1 MNINNGYQA
10 AAFAQRRA
18 MEMQNAANGG
28 NPYHFEH
35 IREFC
40 NYADNL
46 VAGAMAEL
54 RAQLPQLVAEAM
66 HSPKVEIEVDE
77 KSYKTA
83 KQKIADLFNMIL
95 GR

>member
-10 AAFAQRRA
+10 AAYAQRRA
-18 MEMQNAANGG
+18 LEMQNAANGG
-28 NPYHFEH
+28 NPYRFEH

-54 RAQLPQLVAEAM
+54 RAQLPQLIAEAM
-66 HSPKVEIEVDE
+66 HSPKVEIDVDE

-83 KQKIADLFNMIL
+83 KQKIEDLFNMIF
-95 GR
+95 RR